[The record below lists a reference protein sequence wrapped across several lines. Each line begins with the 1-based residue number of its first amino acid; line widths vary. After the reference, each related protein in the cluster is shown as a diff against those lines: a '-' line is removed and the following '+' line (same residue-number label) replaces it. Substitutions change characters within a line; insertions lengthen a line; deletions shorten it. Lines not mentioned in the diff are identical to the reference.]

1 MDEIWKDIEGYEGLY
16 QVSSYGR
23 IKSLERTIKNS
34 HRSYVREEK
43 ILVPLKTKKGYYQIH
58 LHKNG
63 TCKTSK
69 VHRLV
74 AQAFISNLENK
85 PQVNHIDGDKT
96 NNRVT
101 NLEWTTQE
109 ENMRHAY
116 KNGLKLQT
124 EEIKKKIGLSRLG
137 KYKGRNSYNCKK
149 VKCVS
154 TGEVFYSLN
163 EAGEKYNISPSSITE
178 CCRGRHKTAKGLK
191 WEYVEG

>member
-1 MDEIWKDIEGYEGLY
+1 MEEIWRDIKGFEGKYM
-16 QVSSYGR
+16 VSNLGR
-23 IKSLERTIKNS
+23 VKSLNYNKTGK
-34 HRSYVREEK
+34 EK
-43 ILVPLKTKKGYYQIH
+43 IMKGVPDGYGYFQ
-58 LHKNG
+58 LSLCKEGKVKN
-63 TCKTSK
+63 CRIN
-69 VHRLV
+69 RLV
-74 AQAFISNLENK
+74 AQAFIPNTESK

-116 KNGLKLQT
+116 KNGLKVQT
-124 EEIKKKIGLSRLG
+124 EEVKKKIGLSRLG

>member
-1 MDEIWKDIEGYEGLY
+1 MEEWRDIKGYEGLY
-16 QVSSYGR
+16 Q
-23 IKSLERTIKNS
+23 
-34 HRSYVREEK
+34 
-43 ILVPLKTKKGYYQIH
+43 
-58 LHKNG
+58 
-63 TCKTSK
+63 
-69 VHRLV
+69 
-74 AQAFISNLENK
+74 ISNLGRVKSLPRKIRNQHCKNEYIKTPIPDKDGYLRVTLYDRGRNK
-85 PQVNHIDGDKT
+85 TYAIHKLVAIHFLDNPNNFPIINHKNEIRSD
-96 NNRVT
+96 NRVE
-101 NLEWTTQE
+101 NLEWCTNS
-109 ENMRHAY
+109 ENQIHAY
-116 KNGLKLQT
+116 KNGLKVQT

>member
-1 MDEIWKDIEGYEGLY
+1 
-16 QVSSYGR
+16 
-23 IKSLERTIKNS
+23 
-34 HRSYVREEK
+34 
-43 ILVPLKTKKGYYQIH
+43 
-58 LHKNG
+58 
-63 TCKTSK
+63 
-69 VHRLV
+69 
-74 AQAFISNLENK
+74 
-85 PQVNHIDGDKT
+85 
-96 NNRVT
+96 
-101 NLEWTTQE
+101 
-109 ENMRHAY
+109 MRHAY
-116 KNGLKLQT
+116 KNGLKVQT

>member
-1 MDEIWKDIEGYEGLY
+1 MKEIWKDIEGYEGRY
-16 QVSSYGR
+16 QVSNFGNV
-23 IKSLERTIKNS
+23 KSLNYKHTG
-34 HRSYVREEK
+34 EEK
-43 ILVPLKTKKGYYQIH
+43 IMQSCKDKIGY
-58 LHKNG
+58 LHIKLFMNG
-63 TCKTSK
+63 KPKMYK

-116 KNGLKLQT
+116 KNGLKVQT